1 MATAQYFRNKANND
15 DEICQAHIK
24 QVEIK
29 VAATD
34 KRYLARSKFSR
45 RLVHK
50 K

>member
-1 MATAQYFRNKANND
+1 MATAHYFRNRANND
-15 DEICQAHIK
+15 DEICQEHIK

-29 VAATD
+29 VAGTD
-34 KRYLARSKFSR
+34 RRYLTRSKFSR